1 MKGYTTVGVAFMC
14 YLFLLQVLVK
24 EDWIM
29 VFINGVQK
37 EGYAGKPL
45 PDVLAGEKYDVKR
58 IAVEINGEIISKS
71 LFAETTVED
80 GDRLEVV
87 SFVGGG

>member
-1 MKGYTTVGVAFMC
+1 
-14 YLFLLQVLVK
+14 
-24 EDWIM
+24 M
-29 VFINGVQK
+29 VFINGEQK
-37 EGYAGKPL
+37 EGYEGRLL

-58 IAVEINGEIISKS
+58 IAVEINGEIIPKS
-71 LFAETTVED
+71 LFAETAVED